1 MRILVVDDSATM
13 RRIIENNL
21 RTSGF
26 EDIVQASNG
35 LEALSSMAGVE
46 LVLTDWNMPVMDGLS
61 LVKELRGNP
70 AFGSVPIVMVTT
82 EGAKDE
88 VIEALK
94 QGVNDYIVKPFTK
107 QTLLEKIEKVLKG

>member
-1 MRILVVDDSATM
+1 MKILVVDDSATM

-21 RTSGF
+21 KSSGY
-26 EDIVQASNG
+26 EDVVQASNG
-35 LEALSSMAGVE
+35 LEALSSMAGVD

-61 LVKELRGNP
+61 LVKEIRSNP
-70 AFGSVPIVMVTT
+70 AFSNVPIVMVTT
-82 EGAKDE
+82 EGAKEE

-107 QTLLEKIEKVLKG
+107 VTLMEKVEKVING